1 LLGFN
6 KKREISGGIFVEATL
21 LSVLA
26 LGFILGIKHAI
37 EPDHVIAVSTI
48 ASQSK
53 KLWNASLAGVFWGIG
68 HTATL
73 FIIGIILILLK
84 GEIPEKWAMS
94 LEFLVG
100 IMLVYLG
107 IKTIFSFKNI
117 HIHHHQHD
125 GDDHKHVHSHQNS
138 GGHNHKHQHKKTTY
152 LQSMLIGLVHGL
164 AGSGAMVLL
173 TMSTVKSIG
182 EAAIYILIFG
192 AGTVIGMLFFTTI
205 IGIPFVLSKKSKT
218 ISRPL
223 GIVTGVISTVFGIY
237 YMYNLGV
244 NDGLFNLWI

>member
-1 LLGFN
+1 MEVTF
-6 KKREISGGIFVEATL
+6 F
-21 LSVLA
+21 SVLA
-26 LGFILGIKHAI
+26 LGFLLGIRHAL

-53 KLWNASLAGVFWGIG
+53 KLWHASLAGVFWGIG
-68 HTATL
+68 HTVTL
-73 FIIGIILILLK
+73 FVVGLVVILMK
-84 GEIPEKWAMS
+84 NEISQQWAMS

-107 IKTIFSFKNI
+107 VKTILSFNTI
-117 HIHHHQHD
+117 HFHKHEHD
-125 GDDHKHVHSHQNS
+125 GENHAHLHSRQKS
-138 GGHNHKHQHKKTTY
+138 GAHGHNHRHTY
-152 LQSMLIGLVHGL
+152 TSHLGSMFVGLVHGL

-173 TMSTVKSIG
+173 TMGTVNSVV

-205 IGIPFVLSKKSKT
+205 IGIPFVLSKKRRSV
-218 ISRPL
+218 SRTFGL
-223 GIVTGVISTVFGIY
+223 ITGAISTVFGLY

-244 NDGLFNLWI
+244 NEGLFTLWI

>member
-1 LLGFN
+1 MEIGFLSILSLGF
-6 KKREISGGIFVEATL
+6 V
-21 LSVLA
+21 
-26 LGFILGIKHAI
+26 LGIKHAI

-53 KLWNASLAGVFWGIG
+53 KLFRSTLAGVFWGIG

-73 FIIGIILILLK
+73 FIIGIILIFMK

-107 IKTIFSFKNI
+107 LTTVFSLKNI
-117 HIHHHQHD
+117 HVHQHEHD
-125 GDDHKHVHSHQNS
+125 GEEHKHIHSHIHS
-138 GGHNHKHQHKKTTY
+138 GTHEHGHQHKNGSY
-152 LQSMLIGLVHGL
+152 LKSMLIGLVHGL

-173 TMSTVKSIG
+173 TMSTVKSVW

-192 AGTVIGMLFFTTI
+192 VGTVIGMLFFTTI
-205 IGIPFVLSKKSKT
+205 IGIPFVFSAKKISLNKT
-218 ISRPL
+218 LTQITGSIS
-223 GIVTGVISTVFGIY
+223 IMFGVY
-237 YMYNLGV
+237 YMYNIGITE
-244 NDGLFNLWI
+244 GLFKLWIQ

>member
-1 LLGFN
+1 M
-6 KKREISGGIFVEATL
+6 EISF
-21 LSVLA
+21 LSILA
-26 LGFILGIKHAI
+26 LGFVLGIKHAI

-53 KLWNASLAGVFWGIG
+53 KLWRSSLSGVFWGIG

-73 FIIGIILILLK
+73 LIVCLILIFMK

-107 IKTIFSFKNI
+107 ITTILSLKNI
-117 HIHHHQHD
+117 HL
-125 GDDHKHVHSHQNS
+125 
-138 GGHNHKHQHKKTTY
+138 HQHKHDGEEHKQAHEY
-152 LQSMLIGLVHGL
+152 EGQHKHNHQLKNVSYFKSMLIGLVHGL

-173 TMSTVKSIG
+173 TMSTANSAWEG
-182 EAAIYILIFG
+182 AIYILIFG
-192 AGTVIGMLFFTTI
+192 VGTVIGMLFFTTI
-205 IGIPFVLSKKSKT
+205 IGIPFVFSAKKLSLNKILT
-218 ISRPL
+218 QI
-223 GIVTGVISTVFGIY
+223 IGVISTVFGFY

-244 NDGLFNLWI
+244 TEGLFKLWIQ

>member
-1 LLGFN
+1 MEIGF
-6 KKREISGGIFVEATL
+6 
-21 LSVLA
+21 LSILA
-26 LGFILGIKHAI
+26 LGFVLGIKHAI

-53 KLWNASLAGVFWGIG
+53 KLFRSSLAGVFWGIG

-73 FIIGIILILLK
+73 FIIGIILILMK

-107 IKTIFSFKNI
+107 VSTVLLFKNI
-117 HIHHHQHD
+117 HVHQHEHD
-125 GDDHKHVHSHQNS
+125 GEKHVHH
-138 GGHNHKHQHKKTTY
+138 HKNVSYMKS
-152 LQSMLIGLVHGL
+152 LMIGLVHGL

-173 TMSTVKSIG
+173 TMNTVKSVW
-182 EAAIYILIFG
+182 ESVIYILIFG
-192 AGTVIGMLFFTTI
+192 VGTITGMLFFTTI
-205 IGIPFVLSKKSKT
+205 IGIPFVFSAKKLSLNKT
-218 ISRPL
+218 LTQITGAIS
-223 GIVTGVISTVFGIY
+223 VAFGIF

-244 NDGLFNLWI
+244 TEGLFKLWIQ

>member
-1 LLGFN
+1 MEFGF
-6 KKREISGGIFVEATL
+6 
-21 LSVLA
+21 LSILA
-26 LGFILGIKHAI
+26 LGFVLGIKHAI

-53 KLWNASLAGVFWGIG
+53 KLSRSTLAGVFWGIG

-73 FIIGIILILLK
+73 FIIGIILIFMK

-107 IKTIFSFKNI
+107 VTTVFSLKNI
-117 HIHHHQHD
+117 HVHQHEHD
-125 GDDHKHVHSHQNS
+125 GEEHKHIHSHIHS
-138 GGHNHKHQHKKTTY
+138 GKHEHQHQHKNVSY
-152 LQSMLIGLVHGL
+152 LKSMFIGLVHGL

-173 TMSTVKSIG
+173 TMSTVKSVW

-192 AGTVIGMLFFTTI
+192 VGTVIGMLFFTTI
-205 IGIPFVLSKKSKT
+205 IGIPFVFSAQKISLNKT
-218 ISRPL
+218 LTQITGSIS
-223 GIVTGVISTVFGIY
+223 IIFGIY
-237 YMYNLGV
+237 YMYNIGV
-244 NDGLFNLWI
+244 TEGLFKLWIQ

>member
-1 LLGFN
+1 MDVSF
-6 KKREISGGIFVEATL
+6 

-26 LGFILGIKHAI
+26 LGFVLGIKHAI

-53 KLWNASLAGVFWGIG
+53 KLSRSSLAGVFWGIG

-73 FIIGIILILLK
+73 LIVGIILLIMK
-84 GEIPEKWAMS
+84 GKIPEKWAMS

-107 IKTIFSFKNI
+107 ISTITSLKKI
-117 HIHHHQHD
+117 HVHQHEHD
-125 GDDHKHVHSHQNS
+125 SETRNKHEKQQRKLSYM
-138 GGHNHKHQHKKTTY
+138 K
-152 LQSMLIGLVHGL
+152 SMVIGLVHGL

-173 TMSTVKSIG
+173 TMSTVKSVL
-182 EAAIYILIFG
+182 ESAVYIVIFG
-192 AGTVIGMLFFTTI
+192 FGTVFGMLFFTTI
-205 IGIPFVLSKKSKT
+205 LGVPFIFSAKRLRLNKT
-218 ISRPL
+218 LTQI
-223 GIVTGVISTVFGIY
+223 TGVISTMFGIY

-244 NDGLFNLWI
+244 AEGLFKMWLQ